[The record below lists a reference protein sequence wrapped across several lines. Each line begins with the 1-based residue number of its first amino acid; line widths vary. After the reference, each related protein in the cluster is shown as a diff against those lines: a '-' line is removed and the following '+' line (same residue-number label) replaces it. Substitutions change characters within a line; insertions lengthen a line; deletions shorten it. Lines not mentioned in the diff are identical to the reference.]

1 MSLGPYRALNSGFA
15 RRRYTDL
22 HLYRI
27 VQRFQECIYIGYRD
41 TRMPNTK
48 PTVWINELTV

>member
-1 MSLGPYRALNSGFA
+1 MSLGPDRAVNSGFA

-27 VQRFQECIYIGYRD
+27 MQLFQDRFYTG
-41 TRMPNTK
+41 
-48 PTVWINELTV
+48 